1 MNELIE
7 EIEKKE
13 ISLLNFSQGFKKMG
27 FNISEEGII
36 FREYA
41 PNAKQISIVKK
52 INSIN
57 YY

>member
-13 ISLLNFSQGFKKMG
+13 ISLLDFSEGYKKMG
-27 FNISEEGII
+27 FNITQDGII

-41 PNAKQISIVKK
+41 PNAKQISIVNK
-52 INSIN
+52 IIK
-57 YY
+57 